1 MKGDVL
7 MKRIYESP
15 LIDISEF
22 DIENIVT
29 TSPAAPTN
37 TSLYGMQDF
46 TTIQKVTHV
55 LENGS
60 PRVEEILQYHVH

>member
-1 MKGDVL
+1 

-29 TSPAAPTN
+29 TSPAAPN
-37 TSLYGMQDF
+37 NISLYGMQDF

-55 LENGS
+55 LEEGN
-60 PRVEEILQYHVH
+60 PEVTKILQYHVE